1 MTRTRWVAIAAAAIA
16 VVLGGGAAVGAVGSS
31 NPASDFLGDVAKR
44 LGISQDRL
52 EGAIEDTMI
61 ARIDAAVAAGDL
73 TKKEGETLKERV
85 RSGEIPPV
93 VPGLVPGVGF
103 GPPGHPGVFVPGRIV
118 SADLL
123 GRVADYLGID
133 QADVREALRDGKSLA
148 ELAKAEGKSLAG
160 LKKALRDELREDAD
174 QAVDDGALTREEADL
189 LVRKLSAAV
198 DELVELSGLP
208 ALEFGGPG
216 LGPVPLGPPEKGIF
230 PGPPPGAGLMK
241 AAADYLGVD
250 DADIREALG
259 EGKSLADL
267 AENRGKSV
275 DGLKTAL
282 RDAVRQDADRAVEDG
297 VLTKQQ
303 ADRLTKKFGAA
314 VDKLVEGGRGYGFEF
329 DFRGNG
335 GRLEFRFRIGPEPA
349 IPLPREEG
357 KPSVEAVPIPPRPA

>member
-208 ALEFGGPG
+208 PLELGGP
-216 LGPVPLGPPEKGIF
+216 EKSIF

-357 KPSVEAVPIPPRPA
+357 KPSFEAVPIPPRPA